1 MRILIIE
8 DEVTLAEIIQRKL
21 TDEYYVVDIAS
32 DGDSGLELLFVNEYD
47 VVILDLMLPKKIGLE
62 LLSELRQAGHKV
74 PVLVLTAKDK
84 VEDKVEGL
92 NIGADDYLTKP
103 FAFEE
108 LLARIKA
115 LLRRKIK
122 EENNILKNGDLIV
135 DTAKYQVTRAGRKIP
150 LTSKEYILLEYLMR
164 NRGYVLTRSQIEE
177 HVWEY
182 GEFNSS
188 NIVDVYIRFL
198 RKKIDDDFEVKL
210 IETVRGKG
218 YRLKV
223 VDNDS

>member
-47 VVILDLMLPKKIGLE
+47 VVILDLMLPKKSGLE